1 MSDVKQSTVDVVDK
15 ADGGKKKMFPG
26 LRRRLGLFLR
36 KYEVSLQV
44 ALFSLLSYYILE
56 FFITIPFATPPAM
69 QVLNWFLYAMIGVV
83 LFCVTR
89 RLKAAMILETA
100 LCMVVGLVDGY
111 VYMFRSSTITPFDL
125 LSIGTAVSVMDKFD
139 FTPDFQMFL
148 SFMYGIC
155 CILLEAR
162 CCKAVLGRGRWKT
175 RLAAGGTAFALL
187 AGILGCL
194 ATPGFPEAH
203 GFDTV
208 PWTCEMNLMDGT
220 LPAFFIQ
227 LGWVSPAE
235 PEGYDAGV
243 AAGML
248 GEDPVFTGDA
258 SELPDVIVVMN
269 EAFSDLEYL
278 ADTGA
283 DADTLPFL
291 HAVMGGGPSDDPVV
305 SDVVKNGVVG
315 WLSVP
320 VLGGNTANTEFEF
333 LTGCSMRFLPLSAV
347 PYQQYVRESCP
358 SVVKYMKSAGY
369 ECVAMHPYLSTGW
382 KRDIA
387 YPFLGFDEFLDYT
400 RYDYE
405 NEDALCRG
413 LIADEEDY
421 RVLLEEL
428 DDYDGSPRFLFNVT
442 IQNHGGYNDEG
453 FVPDIV
459 AEGDGELSQYLA
471 VVRKSDEALHDL
483 VGKLMERDRKTVLVF
498 FGDHQPA
505 LSVSDG
511 IIKSQIPA
519 REFYTVPYL
528 IWTNFGADVSGA
540 PERTSPNFLAIDMLR
555 AAGLEL
561 PAWQGFLEG
570 VRDEYTAVSAHDVI
584 DAAGRHYDEMSG
596 DEQAQVDVDLLGY
609 ARLQYW
615 LLIDRE

>member
-1 MSDVKQSTVDVVDK
+1 M
-15 ADGGKKKMFPG
+15 
-26 LRRRLGLFLR
+26 R
-36 KYEVSLQV
+36 KYEVPLQV

-56 FFITIPFATPPAM
+56 FFMTIPFATPPLM
-69 QVLNWFLYAMIGVV
+69 QLLNWFLYAMIGVV
-83 LFCVTR
+83 LFCATG
-89 RLKAAMILETA
+89 RLRTAMILETA
-100 LCMVVGLVDGY
+100 VCMIIGVIDGY
-111 VYMFRSSTITPFDL
+111 VYMFRSSTVTPFDL

-139 FTPDFQMFL
+139 FTPDFQMFS

-155 CILLEAR
+155 CIWLEAKYCR
-162 CCKAVLGRGRWKT
+162 AVFDKKHWKV
-175 RLAAGGTAFALL
+175 RLAAGGTAFILL
-187 AGILGCL
+187 TGTLGCL

-208 PWTCEMNLMDGT
+208 PWSCEMNLMDGT

-235 PEGYDAGV
+235 PDGYDAG
-243 AAGML
+243 AAAAML
-248 GEDPVFTGDA
+248 GQDPAFTGDA
-258 SELPDVIVVMN
+258 SELPDVIVIMN

-283 DADTLPFL
+283 DADALPFL
-291 HAVMGGGPSDDPVV
+291 HAVMDGGPSDDPVV
-305 SDVVKNGVVG
+305 SDVVQNGAAG

-333 LTGCSMRFLPLSAV
+333 LTGCSMRFLPPSTV

-358 SVVKYMKSAGY
+358 SVAKYMRSAGY

-405 NEDALCRG
+405 NQDVFCRG
-413 LIADEEDY
+413 LITDEEDY

-428 DDYDGSPRFLFNVT
+428 DNYDGAPRFLFNVT
-442 IQNHGGYNDEG
+442 IQNHGGYDYEG
-453 FVPDIV
+453 FVPDVI
-459 AEGDGELSQYLA
+459 AEGDGELSQYLT
-471 VVRKSDEALHDL
+471 VVRKSDKALHDL
-483 VGKLMERDRKTVLVF
+483 IEKLMERDRKTVLVF

-505 LSVSDG
+505 LAVSDG
-511 IIKSQIPA
+511 IIESPTPA

-528 IWTNFGADVSGA
+528 VWTNFGADVSGV

-555 AAGLEL
+555 AACLEL
-561 PAWQGFLEG
+561 PAWQGFLDG
-570 VRDEYTAVSAHDVI
+570 VRDKYTAVSAHDVI
-584 DAAGRHYDEMSG
+584 DVSGRHYDEM
-596 DEQAQVDVDLLGY
+596 DETEQAQAEADLLDY